1 MIVKGLQDERLQ
13 GFSVYDNETG
23 RPSGDIYAMTEY
35 GKLMRQ
41 TAGGDWADV
50 PKRGEYVVQ
59 YGGGYLEVW

>member
-1 MIVKGLQDERLQ
+1 MIVKGLKDERLQ

-41 TAGGDWADV
+41 NGDKWDDV

-59 YGGGYLEVW
+59 YGSGYLEVW

>member
-1 MIVKGLQDERLQ
+1 M
-13 GFSVYDNETG
+13 YDNATG

>member
-1 MIVKGLQDERLQ
+1 MIIKAMDDEGLQ
-13 GFSVYDNETG
+13 GFSVYSNETG

-35 GKLMRQ
+35 GKLMRKN
-41 TAGGDWADV
+41 GDRWEDV